1 MDVPESRSDAVSHK
15 YEVYR
20 MPIDV
25 FMTQL
30 SPTMTEGRIARWL
43 KKEGDTLESGEV
55 MAEIE
60 TDKATME
67 MEVVDE
73 GVLHKILSPEGSIVP
88 VGAPIAVIAE
98 DGEEIAADYTPEGTA
113 APAVEEAVAVATPE
127 QVVETLAAATSA
139 SEDDAHADE
148 GELNLKPAGI
158 FNEDGEYDLVVIGA
172 GPGGYVAAIR
182 AAQLGFKVACVE
194 STHLGGICLNW
205 GCIPTKALLRT
216 AEVVNIIKHHG
227 DELGLGVSD
236 TTPDLEKAVK
246 RSRGISDK
254 LNKGIG
260 FLFKKNKI
268 EHIEGFASFEAG
280 NKLMVEKDG
289 PNGKEQ
295 EQVTA
300 KHVIVATGAKARAF
314 PGMEVDHEVVITYR
328 QALVPE
334 KLPENLIV
342 IGSGAIGMEFAYFYN
357 AMGSNVTVIEAAEQV
372 LPLEDHDISKMVE
385 RSFRKQKIKVVTG
398 AMVSS
403 ARNVKGKAVVE
414 YEVKGKK
421 ESIEGDVCLV
431 AVGVLGNTD
440 NIGAENTSMKVE
452 RNTIEV
458 DDYYRTDHAGVY
470 AIGDVVGAPALAH
483 VASHEGIVC
492 VEAIAGLEPHK
503 VDYGNVPGCIYC
515 QPQVGSCGLTEK
527 AAKEAGHEIKV
538 GKMAYAPNGKAMGLA
553 ETEGMVKTIFD
564 AETGELLGAH
574 IVGAE
579 ATELI
584 VSLQLARTLETTEA
598 ELAHHMF
605 PHPTLSEM
613 IHESVLD
620 SDGKAIHI

>member
-1 MDVPESRSDAVSHK
+1 
-15 YEVYR
+15 

-30 SPTMTEGRIARWL
+30 SPTMTEGKIARWL

-55 MAEIE
+55 MLEVE

-67 MEVVDE
+67 VEVIDE
-73 GVLHKILSPEGSIVP
+73 GVLHKIIAQEGDTVP
-88 VGAPIAVIAE
+88 VGAAIAVIAE
-98 DGEEIAADYTPEGTA
+98 EDEEVPADYQPEGLATAPTAETTEEA
-113 APAVEEAVAVATPE
+113 APVATPQE
-127 QVVETLAAATSA
+127 VVETLAAAPSGG
-139 SEDDAHADE
+139 DE
-148 GELNLKPAGI
+148 EHELNLKPAGV
-158 FNEDGEYDLVVIGA
+158 FNPDGEYDVVVVGA

-182 AAQLGFKVACVE
+182 AAQLGLKVACIE

-216 AEVVNIIKHHG
+216 AEIINVIQHSG
-227 DELGLGVSD
+227 DELGLGI
-236 TTPDLEKAVK
+236 TEAKPDLVKAVA
-246 RSRGISDK
+246 RSRKISAK
-254 LNKGIG
+254 LNGGIG
-260 FLFKKNKI
+260 FLFKKNKVT
-268 EHIEGFASFEAG
+268 HIEGYATFEAD
-280 NKLMVEKDG
+280 NKLMVKDAD
-289 PNGKEQ
+289 GKSS
-295 EQVTA
+295 QVTA
-300 KHVIVATGAKARAF
+300 KHVIVATGARARSF
-314 PGMEVDHEVVITYR
+314 PGMDVDNEVIITYK
-328 QALVPE
+328 QALAPT
-334 KLPENLIV
+334 KLPKKLVV

-357 AMGSNVTVIEAAEQV
+357 AMGSEVTVIEAAPQI
-372 LPLEDHDISKMVE
+372 LPLEDEEISKVVA
-385 RSFRKQKIKVVTG
+385 RSFKKNKINIVTN

-403 ARNVKGKAVVE
+403 AKNIDGKAVVT
-414 YEVKGKK
+414 YSVKDK
-421 ESIEGDVCLV
+421 EQTIEGDVCLV
-431 AVGVLGNTD
+431 AVGVIGNTD
-440 NIGAENTSMKVE
+440 NIGAENTSMKIE
-452 RNTIEV
+452 RNQIEV
-458 DDYYRTDHAGVY
+458 DDYYRTDHQGIY

-492 VEAIAGLEPHK
+492 VEAIAGKEPHP
-503 VDYGNVPGCIYC
+503 VDYGNVPGCTYC
-515 QPQVGSCGLTEK
+515 QPQVGSCGKTEK
-527 AAKEAGHEIKV
+527 QCKEEGLDIKV
-538 GKMAYAPNGKAMGLA
+538 GRMAYSTNGKAMGLA
-553 ETEGMVKTIFD
+553 ETDGMVKTIFD

>member
-1 MDVPESRSDAVSHK
+1 
-15 YEVYR
+15 
-20 MPIDV
+20 MPIDL

-30 SPTMTEGRIARWL
+30 SPTMTEGKIARWL
-43 KKEGDTLESGEV
+43 KKEGDELVSGEV
-55 MAEIE
+55 LAEIE

-67 MEVVDE
+67 MEVIDE

-88 VGAPIAVIAE
+88 VGTPIAVIAE
-98 DGEEIAADYTPEGTA
+98 EDEEVPADYEPEGVSMEISTLEDAGSEEAAALAAESAPAAQA
-113 APAVEEAVAVATPE
+113 APVA
-127 QVVETLAAATSA
+127 
-139 SEDDAHADE
+139 AHAFDE
-148 GELNLKPAGI
+148 HVDEHELNLKPAGI
-158 FNEDGEYDLVVIGA
+158 FNADGEYDVVVIGA

-182 AAQLGFKVACVE
+182 AAQLGFKVACIE

-216 AEVVNIIKHHG
+216 AEVVNIITHHG
-227 DELGLGVSD
+227 KELGLGV
-236 TTPDLEKAVK
+236 TEANPDLVQAVA
-246 RSRGISDK
+246 RSRGISEK

-268 EHIEGFASFEAG
+268 EHIEGYAKFEAG
-280 NKLMVEKDG
+280 NRLMVEGKDG
-289 PNGKEQ
+289 SRE
-295 EQVTA
+295 VTA
-300 KHVIVATGAKARAF
+300 KHVIVATGARARAF
-314 PGMEVDHEVVITYR
+314 PGMDVDEEVIITYK
-328 QALVPE
+328 QALLPS
-334 KLPENLIV
+334 KLPENLVV

-357 AMGSNVTVIEAAEQV
+357 AMGSNVTVIEAADQI
-372 LPLEDHDISKMVE
+372 LPLEDHEISKVVE
-385 RSFRKQKIKVVTG
+385 RSFKKQGIKVVKG

-403 ARNVKGKAVVE
+403 AKNVKGKAVIE
-414 YEVKGKK
+414 YEAKGKAQTV
-421 ESIEGDVCLV
+421 EGDVCLV

-440 NIGAENTSMKVE
+440 GIGAETTSMKVE
-452 RNTIEV
+452 RNQIEV
-458 DDYYRTDHAGVY
+458 DEYYRTDQPGVY

-492 VEAIAGLEPHK
+492 VEAIAGKQPHP
-503 VDYGNVPGCIYC
+503 VDYGNVPGCTYC
-515 QPQVGSCGLTEK
+515 QPQIGSCGLTEK

-538 GKMAYAPNGKAMGLA
+538 GRMSYATNGKAMGLA

-579 ATELI
+579 ATEMI
-584 VSLQLARTLETTEA
+584 VSLGLARTLETTDED
-598 ELAHHMF
+598 LAHHMF

>member
-1 MDVPESRSDAVSHK
+1 
-15 YEVYR
+15 

-73 GVLHKILSPEGSIVP
+73 GVLHKILSPEGSTVA
-88 VGAPIAVIAE
+88 VGSPIAVIAE
-98 DGEEIAADYTPEGTA
+98 EGEEVPADYQPDGGA
-113 APAVEEAVAVATPE
+113 APVVEETPVATPE
-127 QVVETLAAATSA
+127 QVVETVAAAAQTS
-139 SEDDAHADE
+139 SDTHDDEH
-148 GELNLKPAGI
+148 ELNLKPAGI
-158 FNEDGEYDLVVIGA
+158 FNENGEYDVVIIGA

-182 AAQLGFKVACVE
+182 AAQLGFKVACIE

-216 AEVVNIIKHHG
+216 AEVVNVIKHHG
-227 DELGLGVSD
+227 AELGLGVSD
-236 TTPDLEKAVK
+236 TDPDLVQAVA

-268 EHIEGFASFEAG
+268 EHIEGFATFETG

-289 PNGKEQ
+289 EKRE
-295 EQVTA
+295 VTA

-314 PGMEVDHEVVITYR
+314 PGMEVDEKVIITYK
-328 QALVPE
+328 QALAPTH
-334 KLPENLIV
+334 LPENLIV

-357 AMGSNVTVIEAAEQV
+357 AMGSNVTVIEAADQV
-372 LPLEDHDISKMVE
+372 LPLEDHEISKVVE
-385 RSFRKQKIKVVTG
+385 RSFKKQKIKVVTG

-403 ARNVKGKAVVE
+403 AKNVKGKAVVE
-414 YEVKGKK
+414 YEAKGKK
-421 ESIEGDVCLV
+421 ETIEGDVCLV

-440 NIGAENTSMKVE
+440 KIGSENTSMKVE

-458 DDYYRTDHAGVY
+458 DDYYRTDHAGIY

-492 VEAIAGLEPHK
+492 IEAIAGLNPHK
-503 VDYGNVPGCIYC
+503 VDYGNVPGCTYC

-538 GKMAYAPNGKAMGLA
+538 GRMSYAPNGKAMGLA

-584 VSLQLARTLETTEA
+584 VSLQLARTLETTE
-598 ELAHHMF
+598 EDLAHHMF

>member
-1 MDVPESRSDAVSHK
+1 
-15 YEVYR
+15 

-30 SPTMTEGRIARWL
+30 SPTMTEGKIARWL
-43 KKEGDTLESGEV
+43 KKEGDELVSGEV
-55 MAEIE
+55 LVEIE

-67 MEVVDE
+67 VEVVEE
-73 GVLHKILSPEGSIVP
+73 GVLHKIIAAEGALIP
-88 VGAPIAVIAE
+88 VGAAIAVIAE
-98 DGEEIAADYTPEGTA
+98 DDEEVPVDYTPEGIVESS
-113 APAVEEAVAVATPE
+113 PANAEETPVVAT
-127 QVVETLAAATSA
+127 QDVVNNIVSATAPGS
-139 SEDDAHADE
+139 DDEH
-148 GELNLKPAGI
+148 ELNLKPAGV
-158 FNEDGEYDLVVIGA
+158 FNADGEYDVVVIGA

-182 AAQLGFKVACVE
+182 AAQLGFKVACIE

-216 AEVVNIIKHHG
+216 AEIINVIQHSG
-227 DELGLGVSD
+227 DELGLGI
-236 TTPDLEKAVK
+236 TEAKPDLTKAVA
-246 RSRGISDK
+246 RSRKISAK
-254 LNKGIG
+254 LNGGIG

-268 EHIEGFASFEAG
+268 EHIEGFATFETD
-280 NKLMVEKDG
+280 NKLMVKGSDG
-289 PNGKEQ
+289 NSK
-295 EQVTA
+295 QVTA
-300 KHVIVATGAKARAF
+300 KHVIVATGARARAF
-314 PGMEVDHEVVITYR
+314 PGMDVDEEVIITYK
-328 QALVPE
+328 QALAPKSLPK
-334 KLPENLIV
+334 KLVV

-357 AMGSNVTVIEAAEQV
+357 AMGSEVTVIEAAANV
-372 LPLEDHDISKMVE
+372 LPLEDAEISKVVD
-385 RSFRKQKIKVVTG
+385 RSFKKNGIKIITG

-403 ARNVKGKAVVE
+403 AKNVDGKAVVE
-414 YEVKGKK
+414 YTVKDKAQN
-421 ESIEGDVCLV
+421 IEGDVCLV
-431 AVGVLGNTD
+431 AVGVIGNTD
-440 NIGAENTSMKVE
+440 AIAAENTSMKIE
-452 RNTIEV
+452 RNQIEV
-458 DDYYRTDHAGVY
+458 DDYYRTDHQGVY

-492 VEAIAGLEPHK
+492 VEAIHGEAPHP
-503 VDYGNVPGCIYC
+503 VDYGNVPGCTYC
-515 QPQVGSCGLTEK
+515 QPQVGSCGKTEQQCK
-527 AAKEAGHEIKV
+527 DEGIAIKV
-538 GKMAYAPNGKAMGLA
+538 GRMAYGTNGKAMGLA

>member
-1 MDVPESRSDAVSHK
+1 
-15 YEVYR
+15 

-30 SPTMTEGRIARWL
+30 SPTMTEGKIARWL
-43 KKEGDTLESGEV
+43 KKEGDELVSGEV
-55 MAEIE
+55 LVEIE

-67 MEVVDE
+67 VEVIEE
-73 GVLHKILSPEGSIVP
+73 GRLHKITAAAGDLIP
-88 VGAPIAVIAE
+88 VGTAIAVIAE
-98 DGEEIAADYTPEGTA
+98 DDEEVPEDYMPEGIAESVTA
-113 APAVEEAVAVATPE
+113 M
-127 QVVETLAAATSA
+127 VETPVAATEVVKAIVEASA
-139 SEDDAHADE
+139 STSDDEH
-148 GELNLKPAGI
+148 ELNLKPAGV
-158 FNEDGEYDLVVIGA
+158 FNVDGEYDVLVIGA

-182 AAQLGFKVACVE
+182 AAQLGFNVACIE

-216 AEVVNIIKHHG
+216 AEIINVIQHSG
-227 DELGLGVSD
+227 DELGLGISEAK
-236 TTPDLEKAVK
+236 PDLEKAVA
-246 RSRGISDK
+246 RSRKISAK
-254 LNKGIG
+254 LNAGIG

-268 EHIEGFASFEAG
+268 THIEGFATFEAD
-280 NKLMVEKDG
+280 NTLMVKDADG
-289 PNGKEQ
+289 NSK
-295 EQVTA
+295 QVTA
-300 KHVIVATGAKARAF
+300 KHVIVATGARARAF
-314 PGMEVDHEVVITYR
+314 PGMDVDNEVIITYK
-328 QALVPE
+328 QALAPTSLPQ
-334 KLPENLIV
+334 KLVV

-357 AMGSNVTVIEAAEQV
+357 AMGSDVTVIEAAPSI
-372 LPLEDHDISKMVE
+372 LPLEDEEISKVVA
-385 RSFRKQKIKVVTG
+385 RSFKKNGIKIITG

-403 ARNVKGKAVVE
+403 AKNVDGKAMVE
-414 YEVKGKK
+414 YKVKDK
-421 ESIEGDVCLV
+421 EQMMEGDICLV
-431 AVGVLGNTD
+431 AVGVIGNTD
-440 NIGAENTSMKVE
+440 SIGAKNTRMQIE
-452 RNTIEV
+452 RNQIEV
-458 DDYYRTDHAGVY
+458 DDYYRTDHQGVY

-483 VASHEGIVC
+483 VASHEGMVC
-492 VEAIAGLEPHK
+492 VEAISGENPHP
-503 VDYGNVPGCIYC
+503 VDYGNVPGCTYC
-515 QPQVGSCGLTEK
+515 QPQVGSCGKTEQQCK
-527 AAKEAGHEIKV
+527 DEGIAIKV
-538 GKMAYAPNGKAMGLA
+538 GRMSYGTNGKAMGLA

>member
-1 MDVPESRSDAVSHK
+1 
-15 YEVYR
+15 

-30 SPTMTEGRIARWL
+30 SPTMTEGKIARWL
-43 KKEGDTLESGEV
+43 KKEGDELVSGEV
-55 MAEIE
+55 LVEIE

-67 MEVVDE
+67 VEVVEE
-73 GVLHKILSPEGSIVP
+73 GILHKIIAAEGSLIP
-88 VGAPIAVIAE
+88 VGTAIAVIAE
-98 DGEEIAADYTPEGTA
+98 DDEDIADDYMPEGIAESAPAEA
-113 APAVEEAVAVATPE
+113 APVVASTD
-127 QVVETLAAATSA
+127 VVENIVAASAAPTS
-139 SEDDAHADE
+139 DDEH
-148 GELNLKPAGI
+148 ELNLKPTGV
-158 FNEDGEYDLVVIGA
+158 FNADGEYDVVVIGA

-182 AAQLGFKVACVE
+182 AAQLGLTVACVE

-216 AEVVNIIKHHG
+216 AEIINVIQHSG
-227 DELGLGVSD
+227 DELGLGI
-236 TTPDLEKAVK
+236 TKAKPDLVKAVA
-246 RSRGISDK
+246 RSRKISAK
-254 LNKGIG
+254 LNGGIG

-268 EHIEGFASFEAG
+268 DHIEGFATFEAD
-280 NKLMVEKDG
+280 NKLMVKDKDG
-289 PNGKEQ
+289 KSK
-295 EQVTA
+295 QVTA
-300 KHVIVATGAKARAF
+300 KHVIVATGARARAF
-314 PGMEVDHEVVITYR
+314 PGMDVDNKVIITYK
-328 QALVPE
+328 QALAPTSLPK
-334 KLPENLIV
+334 KLVV

-357 AMGSNVTVIEAAEQV
+357 AMGSEVTVIEAAANV
-372 LPLEDHDISKMVE
+372 LPLEDTEISKVVD
-385 RSFRKQKIKVVTG
+385 RSFKKNGIKIITG

-403 ARNVKGKAVVE
+403 AKNVDGKAVVE
-414 YEVKGKK
+414 YTVKDK
-421 ESIEGDVCLV
+421 EQSIEGDVCLV
-431 AVGVLGNTD
+431 AVGVIGNTD
-440 NIGAENTSMKVE
+440 AIAAENTSMKIE
-452 RNTIEV
+452 RNQIEV
-458 DDYYRTDHAGVY
+458 DDYYRTDHQGVY

-492 VEAIAGLEPHK
+492 VEAIHGENPHP
-503 VDYGNVPGCIYC
+503 VDYGNVPGCTYC
-515 QPQVGSCGLTEK
+515 QPQVGSCGKTEQQCK
-527 AAKEAGHEIKV
+527 DEGIAIKV
-538 GKMAYAPNGKAMGLA
+538 GRMAYGTNGKAMGLA

>member
-1 MDVPESRSDAVSHK
+1 
-15 YEVYR
+15 
-20 MPIDV
+20 MPIDL

-43 KKEGDTLESGEV
+43 KKEGDELVSGEV
-55 MAEIE
+55 LAEIE

-67 MEVVDE
+67 MEVIDE
-73 GVLHKILSPEGSIVP
+73 GVLHKILSPEGSVVP

-98 DGEEIAADYTPEGTA
+98 EGEKIPDDYTPESAA
-113 APAVEEAVAVATPE
+113 APTAPAEEAPAPVATPE
-127 QVVETLAAATSA
+127 QVVETLSAAAA
-139 SEDDAHADE
+139 GDHDDE
-148 GELNLKPAGI
+148 YELVLKPAGV
-158 FNEDGEYDLVVIGA
+158 FNEDGEYDVVIIGA

-182 AAQLGFKVACVE
+182 AAQLGLKTACIE

-236 TTPDLEKAVK
+236 TNPDLDKAVK
-246 RSRGISDK
+246 RSRSISDK

-260 FLFKKNKI
+260 FLFKKNRI
-268 EHIEGFASFEAG
+268 EHIEGYATFESG
-280 NKLMVEKDG
+280 NRLMVEKDG
-289 PNGKEQ
+289 EKK
-295 EQVTA
+295 QVTA
-300 KHVIVATGAKARAF
+300 KHVIVATGARARAF
-314 PGMEVDHEVVITYR
+314 PGMDVDEEVIITYK
-328 QALVPE
+328 QALLPSR
-334 KLPENLIV
+334 LPENLVV

-357 AMGSNVTVIEAAEQV
+357 AMGSNVTVIEAADQV
-372 LPLEDHDISKMVE
+372 LPLEDHEISKVVE
-385 RSFRKQKIKVVTG
+385 RSFKKQKIKIITG

-414 YEVKGKK
+414 YEAKGKK
-421 ESIEGDVCLV
+421 ETVEGNVCLV

-452 RNTIEV
+452 RNQIEV
-458 DDYYRTDHAGVY
+458 DGYYRTDHAGIY

-492 VEAIAGLEPHK
+492 VEAIAGLNPHR
-503 VDYGNVPGCIYC
+503 VDYGNVPGCTYC

-527 AAKEAGHEIKV
+527 GAKEAGHEIKV
-538 GKMAYAPNGKAMGLA
+538 GRMSYAPNGKAMGLA

-584 VSLQLARTLETTEA
+584 VSLQLARTLETTDEA
-598 ELAHHMF
+598 LAHHMF

-620 SDGKAIHI
+620 ADGKAIHI